1 MKNRA
6 KMKTMPPSRPIKV
19 SLLIPVYNEAP
30 TLKKTLNRLEK
41 SLDHISFSNSTK
53 LTFEVILVDDGSSD
67 ASLQIAQAFKS
78 GYPFHC
84 LSHSPN
90 QGKGFALRQAITK
103 ASGDILVIQDAD
115 LEYHPRYLSR
125 LLKPLI
131 TNQAQVVYGSRLAEL
146 PLNLATL
153 KNIPLPLHFLANKFL
168 SRFANLLY
176 STKLTD
182 METGYK
188 LFKQEVIDQLNLTSN
203 GFEIEVELTAK
214 IARLNIPILEIPIT
228 TFPRSYQEGKK
239 ITTKDGFTALLT
251 LVKYRL

>member
-6 KMKTMPPSRPIKV
+6 KMKAMPPTRPTKV
-19 SLLIPVYNEAP
+19 SLLIPVYNEAS
-30 TLKKTLNRLEK
+30 TLHKALNRLEK
-41 SLDHISFSNSTK
+41 SLDQIAGSTPAR
-53 LTFEVILVDDGSSD
+53 LAFEIILVDDGSSD

-90 QGKGFALRQAITK
+90 QGKGFALRQAIAK
-103 ASGDILVIQDAD
+103 ASGEILVVQDAD
-115 LEYHPRYLSR
+115 LEYHPRFLPR
-125 LLKPLI
+125 LLEPLLR
-131 TNQAQVVYGSRLAEL
+131 NQARVVYGSRLANL
-146 PLNLATL
+146 PLNLTTL
-153 KNIPLPLHFLANKFL
+153 KTIPLPLHFLANKLL

-176 STKLTD
+176 STHLTD

-188 LFKQEVIDQLNLTSN
+188 LFKREVIDQINLISN

-214 IARLNIPILEIPIT
+214 IARLNIPIIEVPIT
-228 TFPRSYQEGKK
+228 TSPRSYQEGKK
-239 ITTKDGFTALLT
+239 ITARDGFTAILA

>member
-6 KMKTMPPSRPIKV
+6 KMKAMPSTRPQKV

-30 TLKKTLNRLEK
+30 TLRKALNRLEK
-41 SLDHISFSNSTK
+41 SLDQLSSTSDK
-53 LTFEVILVDDGSSD
+53 LAFEIILVDDGSSD
-67 ASLQIAQAFKS
+67 TSLEIAQEFKS
-78 GYPFHC
+78 RHSLHC

-90 QGKGFALRQAITK
+90 RGKGFALRQAIAK
-103 ASGDILVIQDAD
+103 ASGDILVVQDAD
-115 LEYHPRYLSR
+115 LEYHPRYLPG
-125 LLKPLI
+125 LLKPLL
-131 TNQAQVVYGSRLAEL
+131 TDQAQVVYGSRLAEL

-176 STKLTD
+176 STHLTD

-188 LFKQEVIDQLNLTSN
+188 LFKREVIDQLNLTSN

-214 IARLNIPILEIPIT
+214 TARLNIPILEVPIT
-228 TFPRSYQEGKK
+228 TSPRSYQEGKK
-239 ITTKDGFTALLT
+239 ITARDGFTAILA